1 MSRISEDMIE
11 SEAREEPNTG
21 RACRQ
26 QDFNYKSKL

>member
-26 QDFNYKSKL
+26 QDFNY